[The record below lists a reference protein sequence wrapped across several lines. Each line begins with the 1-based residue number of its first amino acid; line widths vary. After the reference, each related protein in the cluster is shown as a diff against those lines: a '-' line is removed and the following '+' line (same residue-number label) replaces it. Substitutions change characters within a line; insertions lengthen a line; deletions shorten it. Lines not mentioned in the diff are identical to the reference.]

1 MLLGIISDTHLE
13 PSNGAGL
20 PDWIVEAFA
29 GVDLIL
35 HAGDI
40 ESDALLLELE
50 AIAPVQA
57 VRGNCDVDL
66 PALPVTRAIPV
77 PGYGIILMAHRPEDA
92 LRRLMTGVR
101 GIIHG
106 HTHKAEFRTHT
117 SPWVLNPG
125 SPTKPRGG
133 GKPSVALLTV
143 IGEEVQAAFRFRPG
157 SADE

>member
-1 MLLGIISDTHLE
+1 MLLGIISDTHLGS
-13 PSNGAGL
+13 PDGAGL
-20 PDWIVEAFA
+20 PDWVFEAFA

-50 AIAPVQA
+50 AIAPVEA
-57 VRGNCDVDL
+57 VRGNCDFDL
-66 PALPVTRAIPV
+66 PTLPVTRAIPV
-77 PGYGIILMAHRPEDA
+77 PGFGIILMAHRLDDA
-92 LRRLMTGVR
+92 LRCLMTGVR

-106 HTHKAEFRTHT
+106 HTHKAEFRANT

-133 GKPSVALLTV
+133 GGPSVALLTV
-143 IGEEVQAAFRFRPG
+143 IGEEVQATFRFRPG